1 MKAITFLG
9 IKPTETCYVFPNG
22 QEHTAPF
29 FGLALAQFI
38 PNLIIRVFVTT
49 ATSQLYEKEFRPA
62 VQCQGV
68 EPIHIPDG
76 RDDAEL
82 WEIFQRVVNSID
94 EGEEVIFDITHGFR
108 SLPFLSF
115 LAAAYLRKAKKI
127 QLKHVFFGN
136 FAARDQS
143 VTPNRTPVLD
153 LTNFV
158 ELLDWMV
165 GADLFVRF
173 GDARDLANLLR
184 AQHKRVKPDPKTASK
199 DEMSAWN
206 NSPIKTTADNLTTV
220 SQALRVVRP
229 AEVMKVSRQICQQ
242 LPEAISSV
250 GSLAKPFQPLAQQVV
265 DSFQKIAC
273 GDHELEA
280 ERELIGWYLER
291 DQIFQAVALMR
302 EWLVSWVM
310 VQLGMSDQQLL
321 EKEARANVEKVL
333 GKAIREVRG
342 ADPEKGEEHTDDL
355 SKLQTPVRKK
365 VVNLYNQIGDLRN
378 DLMHAGK
385 RKESKSAKI
394 VEQQAKKLYE
404 EIKKLPLE
412 Q

>member
-38 PNLIIRVFVTT
+38 PNLIMRVFVTT

-82 WEIFQRVVNSID
+82 WEIFQNVVDSID

-127 QLKHVFFGN
+127 SLKHVFFGN
-136 FAARDQS
+136 FEARDQS
-143 VTPNRTPVLD
+143 VTPHRTPVLD

-165 GADLFVRF
+165 GVDLFVRF

-184 AQHKRVKPDPKTASK
+184 AQHSRVKPDPKTASK

-206 NSPIKTTADNLTTV
+206 NSPIKTTANALTTV

-229 AEVMKVSRQICQQ
+229 AEVIKVSRQICQQ

-265 DSFQKIAC
+265 DSFQKIAA
-273 GDHELEA
+273 GDNELKA

-333 GKAIREVRG
+333 GKAIQEVRG
-342 ADPEKGEEHTDDL
+342 ADPERGEEHTDDL
-355 SKLQTPVRKK
+355 SKLPTSVRQ
-365 VVNLYNQIGDLRN
+365 VVNRYNQIGDLRN

-385 RKESKSAKI
+385 RKQPASAGTI
-394 VEQQAKKLYE
+394 EEQAKQLHKQLKE
-404 EIKKLPLE
+404 LLLLT
-412 Q
+412 